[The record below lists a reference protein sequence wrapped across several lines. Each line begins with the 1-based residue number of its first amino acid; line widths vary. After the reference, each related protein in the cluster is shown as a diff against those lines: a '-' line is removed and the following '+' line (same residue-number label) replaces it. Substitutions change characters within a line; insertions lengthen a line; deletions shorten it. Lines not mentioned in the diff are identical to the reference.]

1 MWVVKLG
8 GSLNDN
14 PLLAQWLEL
23 LVEIGGGRVALVC
36 GGGRFA
42 DEVRRAQNHWRFD
55 DLAAHNMAV
64 LAMAQ
69 TTWMALGLQPGLRL
83 AHNEDEI
90 RRVLHRGHT
99 ALWMPLDHVR
109 TEPDA
114 DTNWDHA
121 SDSIA
126 LDLARKLSAE
136 RLVVVKSCP
145 IDPAAS
151 ETCLSAYRRT
161 GWTSLAPDNCRGATL
176 ILPRDGAWTLWGW
189 PYRFLDRMAGAG
201 EERNSSTG

>member
-136 RLVVVKSCP
+136 RMVVVKSCL
-145 IDPAAS
+145 IDPAA
-151 ETCLSAYRRT
+151 T
-161 GWTSLAPDNCRGATL
+161 LAALGAA
-176 ILPRDGAWTLWGW
+176 GV
-189 PYRFLDRMAGAG
+189 LDRHFAPLAQDSSFPIDVIHFG
-201 EERNSSTG
+201 ELARMRSLLLGEATVSGRE

>member
-42 DEVRRAQNHWRFD
+42 DEVRRAQSHWRFD

-136 RLVVVKSCP
+136 RMVVVKSCP
-145 IDPAAS
+145 IDPAA
-151 ETCLSAYRRT
+151 T
-161 GWTSLAPDNCRGATL
+161 LAALGAA
-176 ILPRDGAWTLWGW
+176 GV
-189 PYRFLDRMAGAG
+189 LDRRFAPLAQD
-201 EERNSSTG
+201 SSFPIDVIHSADLARMRSLLLGGTAAPVG

>member
-23 LVEIGGGRVALVC
+23 MVQLGGGRVALVC

-42 DEVRRAQNHWRFD
+42 NEVRRAQAQWHFT

-69 TTWMALGLQPGLRL
+69 SSCLALGLAPSLQPARK
-83 AHNEDEI
+83 HSDI

-99 ALWMPLDHVR
+99 ALWLPLERLRDA
-109 TEPDA
+109 PDA
-114 DTNWDHA
+114 ATNWDHT

-126 LDLARKLSAE
+126 LDLARQLSAE
-136 RLVVVKSCP
+136 RLVVVKSCAVEPGTGIVALCAAGVLDRGFAQHAADASFP
-145 IDPAAS
+145 IDVLHCAELARMRSLLLGPAP
-151 ETCLSAYRRT
+151 TV
-161 GWTSLAPDNCRGATL
+161 AP
-176 ILPRDGAWTLWGW
+176 
-189 PYRFLDRMAGAG
+189 
-201 EERNSSTG
+201 